1 MWDYPTFMKT
11 GLIIQGPI
19 VSSGFGPSVF
29 NPDGVYHKNWIEYDA
44 RQNILKTLAAAAD
57 LFDHIV
63 IATWKT
69 ELDLSHFF
77 DVVSL
82 DRLHIV
88 QITEDSFLSEMANKG
103 IHKYHQVK
111 TTLGGLELLSK
122 LGCEVVAKIRTDHGL
137 NLDLLHNEVL
147 RHLKKNPK
155 ALGVPNLNL
164 FEIDRLTDF
173 YFVGNVDTAQTIF
186 AKYLSTPEVC
196 DDVHAD
202 YFYKFATTFSDEKK
216 YVPATSSPRSLNQY
230 QLTQIWTSLFYPLD
244 RRLFKDFY
252 WRGIKVNYRLNSW
265 VRYFFLLHSNSNR
278 SLRLKSVLNSILIYS
293 IPKTRKPTIKL
304 TSWYLFRYHR
314 YRSNIDF
321 KTETRNH

>member
-1 MWDYPTFMKT
+1 MKT

-19 VSSGFGPSVF
+19 MSRGFGPLVF
-29 NPDGVYHKNWIEYDA
+29 NPEGNYDKNWIEYDA
-44 RQNILKTLAAAAD
+44 RQNIMESLAVARD

-69 ELDLSHFF
+69 EIDLSPFF

-88 QITEDSFLSEMANKG
+88 QIAEDSFLSEMAKKG

-111 TTLGGLELLSK
+111 TTQSGLEILSM
-122 LGCEVVAKIRTDHGL
+122 LGCDVVAKIRTDHGL

-147 RHLKKNPK
+147 RHSNRNPM

-173 YFVGNVDTAQTIF
+173 YFVGNVEIVQTIC
-186 AKYLSTPEVC
+186 AKYLSTPQVC

-216 YVPATSSPRSLNQY
+216 YVPATSSPGTLNQY

-244 RRLFKDFY
+244 RGLFEDFY
-252 WRGIKVNYRLNSW
+252 WRGVKVNFRLNSW
-265 VRYFFLLHSNSNR
+265 VRWFFLLHANSNR
-278 SLRLKSVLNSILIYS
+278 SLRLKSILNLILIYS
-293 IPKTRKPTIKL
+293 IQKTRKPTIKL
-304 TSWYLFRYHR
+304 TSWYLFRYYR
-314 YRSNIDF
+314 YRSNKDF
-321 KTETRNH
+321 KTASKNH